1 MASKTDFDVCIIGG
15 GIVGLATAYHLVT
28 AFPELRLCVL
38 EKEATLAAHQ
48 TGHNS
53 GVIHSGLY
61 YKPGSL
67 KATLC
72 TTGRRALVAFAQTHQ
87 IPHEI
92 CGKIVVAT
100 DSREL
105 PRLDQLYER
114 GQANGIEGLEKITST
129 RITELE
135 PHFSGL
141 AGLHVPCTGIIDFV
155 KVAQTFADL
164 VCQAHAKNQVWC
176 AREVTGIE
184 RHDFSMTLRTE
195 QGPVTCQY
203 VINCAGLQ
211 SDRMARLDGIATST
225 RIVPF
230 RGEYYDLTPEAAS
243 RVKNLVYPVPDPKFP
258 FLGVHFT
265 RTIDGLID
273 CGPNAV
279 LAFKREGYSKT
290 AFSLKDTWEALSFPG
305 TLKLFARNLKYGLN
319 EYARSMSKA
328 LFLKQL
334 QRLMPTLQASDIV
347 PGKIGI
353 RAQAVSRN
361 GTPVDDFKIET
372 RPRTIHVLNAPSPA
386 ATACLAIGE
395 HLSQL
400 AGEKFGLS

>member
-1 MASKTDFDVCIIGG
+1 MAPKTDFDVCIIGG
-15 GIVGLATAYHLVT
+15 GIVGLATAYHLAM
-28 AFPELRLCVL
+28 AFPTLRLGVL
-38 EKEATLAAHQ
+38 EKETDLAAHQ

-67 KATLC
+67 KAELC
-72 TTGRRALVAFAQTHQ
+72 TRGRRALVDFAQAHD

-100 DSREL
+100 DRREL
-105 PRLDQLYER
+105 PRLEQLHER
-114 GQANGIEGLEKITST
+114 GQANGIEGLTKITSK
-129 RITELE
+129 RISELE

-155 KVAQTFADL
+155 KVAHALADS
-164 VCQAHAKNQVWC
+164 VHEAHTENKVLCSHQ
-176 AREVTGIE
+176 VTGIE
-184 RHDFSMTLRTE
+184 RHDFSMTLRTS
-195 QGPVTCQY
+195 QGPVKCCY

-211 SDRMARLDGIATST
+211 SDRIARLDGIATGI

-230 RGEYYDLTPEAAS
+230 RGEYYDLTPEAAP

-265 RTIDGLID
+265 RTIDGMVD

-290 AFSLKDTWEALSFPG
+290 AFSLRDTWESLAFSG
-305 TLKLFARNLKYGLN
+305 TLKLFARNLKYGLD

-334 QRLMPTLQASDIV
+334 QRLLPTLQTEDIV

-361 GTPVDDFKIET
+361 GAPVDDFKIET
-372 RPRTIHVLNAPSPA
+372 RPRSLHVLNAPSPA
-386 ATACLAIGE
+386 ATACLAIGQ

-400 AGEKFGLS
+400 AGEQFGL

>member
-1 MASKTDFDVCIIGG
+1 MPKTEFDVCMMGG
-15 GIVGLATAYHLVT
+15 GIVGLATAYQLS
-28 AFPELRLCVL
+28 LRYPKLRIGVL
-38 EKEATLAAHQ
+38 EKEAAVAQHQ

-61 YKPGSL
+61 YTPGSL
-67 KATLC
+67 KAQLC
-72 TTGRRALVAFAQTHQ
+72 TRGRRALVAFAKAHD

-100 DSREL
+100 ETREL
-105 PRLDQLYER
+105 TRLEQLYER
-114 GQANGIEGLEKITST
+114 GQANEIEGLERIPSK

-135 PHFSGL
+135 PHFHGIE
-141 AGLHVPCTGIIDFV
+141 GLHVPCTGIIDFV
-155 KVAQTFADL
+155 KVAQTLAQL
-164 VCQAHAKNQVWC
+164 VAQGNVENQVRC
-176 AREVTGIE
+176 DCQVTGLE
-184 RHDFSMTLRTE
+184 HHDFSVTLNTS
-195 QGPVTCQY
+195 QGPVKSRY
-203 VINCAGLQ
+203 VINCCGLQ
-211 SDRMARLDGIATST
+211 SDRMARLDGIAVDT

-230 RGEYYDLTPEAAS
+230 RGEYFDLTPEAS
-243 RVKNLVYPVPDPKFP
+243 SKVKNLVYPVPDPKFP

-279 LAFKREGYSKT
+279 FAFKREGYTKT
-290 AFSLKDTWEALSFPG
+290 AFSARDTWEALTFPG
-305 TLKLFARNLKYGLN
+305 TLKLFARNIKYGMG

-334 QRLMPTLQASDIV
+334 QRLLPTLEASDIM

-361 GTPVDDFKIET
+361 GKPVDDFKIKT
-372 RPRTIHVLNAPSPA
+372 RARAIHVLNAPSPA

-395 HLSQL
+395 HLCQL
-400 AGEKFGLS
+400 AGDQFGL